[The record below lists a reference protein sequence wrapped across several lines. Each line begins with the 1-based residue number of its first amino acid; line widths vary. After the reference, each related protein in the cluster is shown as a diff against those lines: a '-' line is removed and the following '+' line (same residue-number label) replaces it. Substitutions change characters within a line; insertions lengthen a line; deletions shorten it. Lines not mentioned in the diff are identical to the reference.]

1 MKGIPVSIETFIIVM
16 SALFIMI
23 GGLILPVT
31 LLGAA
36 DSMQMAEWPSTQGI
50 VTGGYID
57 SYWYS
62 SGKHIS
68 DGYYIYSPKVSYS
81 YNVSGV
87 EYSCDSV
94 WRLDHES
101 RSANEA
107 QRVINSY
114 PTGMAVTV
122 YYDPSNP
129 SHAVLDRT
137 EQSSPIIPVMIG
149 AALLALGVFGLV
161 YAIRRKRKARRM

>member
-1 MKGIPVSIETFIIVM
+1 VKGIPVSIEKFIIVM
-16 SALFIMI
+16 SAVLIMI
-23 GGLILPVT
+23 GGFTLLVS

-50 VTGGYID
+50 VTGGYVD

-107 QRVINSY
+107 QSVVNTY
-114 PTGMAVTV
+114 PSGMAVTV
-122 YYDPSNP
+122 YYNPSNP
-129 SHAVLDRT
+129 SHAILDRT
-137 EQSSPIIPVMIG
+137 EGSSPYIPVAIG
-149 AALLALGVFGLV
+149 AALLALGIIGLV
-161 YAIRRKRKARRM
+161 YAVHRQRKAL